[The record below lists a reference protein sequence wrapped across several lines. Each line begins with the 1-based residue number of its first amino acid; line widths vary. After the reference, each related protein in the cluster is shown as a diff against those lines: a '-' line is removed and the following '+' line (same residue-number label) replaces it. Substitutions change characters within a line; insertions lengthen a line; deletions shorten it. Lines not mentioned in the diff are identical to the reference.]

1 MSGMQN
7 LKILVVE
14 DNEGDWFLI
23 KEYLSERC
31 PEESI
36 IHCASIQSAMK
47 KLQEQQFDIILLD
60 LTLPDSFG
68 NESIAK
74 VLSHSHESPV
84 IVLTGYEDRLF
95 SMESIQSGVQ
105 DYLQKDEVSSAL
117 LFKSIYYSIERNKVR
132 LQMKAEQQK
141 KQRDITDAVITAL
154 EKDRFEISGE
164 LHDNIN
170 QLIISSMMF
179 IKMAENNQ
187 DKYKKYLEETH
198 ELLKKA
204 MQDIR
209 SLSHRLAPP
218 DLSGASL
225 GEALAVLIARVG
237 KFSDIKIT
245 TEWND
250 LAMCELP
257 SKMSLNVFRMVQEQ
271 LNNIIKHSGA
281 REVKIAASVTARQF
295 LLSIK
300 DNGIGFD
307 PEVTKAGNGLTNIRT
322 RASLFNG
329 EMEIITAPEKGC
341 LMNISLMIEDGK

>member
-1 MSGMQN
+1 MTGADE
-7 LKILVVE
+7 LHILVVE

-31 PEESI
+31 AEDGI
-36 IHCASIQSAMK
+36 VHCASLHAALSLLEK
-47 KLQEQQFDIILLD
+47 HHFDIILLD

-68 NESIAK
+68 NESVAK
-74 VLSHSHESPV
+74 VLSYAPETPV

-105 DYLQKDEVSSAL
+105 DYLQKDEVTSAL

-132 LQMKAEQQK
+132 LHLMAEQK
-141 KQRDITDAVITAL
+141 KKERDITDAVITAL

-179 IKMAENNQ
+179 IKMAENNPG
-187 DKYKKYLEETH
+187 KFKKYLTETH
-198 ELLKKA
+198 DLLKKA

-225 GEALAVLIARVG
+225 GEALSVLIARVG
-237 KFSDIKIT
+237 KFSDIQIT
-245 TEWND
+245 TEWDDHIMGD
-250 LAMCELP
+250 LPGKLA
-257 SKMSLNVFRMVQEQ
+257 LNVFRMVQEQ
-271 LNNIIKHSGA
+271 LNNVIKHSSA
-281 REVKIAASVTARQF
+281 SEVKISVRVEAGYFYLT
-295 LLSIK
+295 IM

-307 PEVTKAGNGLTNIRT
+307 PEIKKAGNGLTNIRT

-329 EMEIITAPEKGC
+329 EMEIVTAPGKGC
-341 LMNISLMIEDGK
+341 ILNISLTVN